1 MRYRILG
8 ESGLRL
14 SVIGVGT
21 WQLGGEWGRD
31 FSQNETDAML
41 DEAAAARMNFIDTAE
56 CYGDHTAEK
65 LVGDYLSR
73 RDRSRWIIATKFGH
87 RFRGFME
94 RDDAFGANEMREQ
107 LQASLLALRIDS
119 IDLYQFHSGSD
130 AVFQNDALWAA
141 LAKEKQDGTIRHL
154 GISILGKGSEL
165 QAREACQRGAEALQI
180 VYNRLDRRAERLYFP
195 HAQREGLGLLAR
207 VPLASGLLSGKYR
220 SGTTFAP
227 NDVRARFDAAKMQR
241 DIAEAE
247 QIAAQEV
254 PAGVPMSQWALAWC
268 LRDPLV
274 TAVIP
279 GSKTPAQ
286 IRANASASDLVEDR

>member
-195 HAQREGLGLLAR
+195 HAQREG
-207 VPLASGLLSGKYR
+207 R
-220 SGTTFAP
+220 SPGP
-227 NDVRARFDAAKMQR
+227 R
-241 DIAEAE
+241 
-247 QIAAQEV
+247 
-254 PAGVPMSQWALAWC
+254 PAGERPSQ
-268 LRDPLV
+268 R
-274 TAVIP
+274 
-279 GSKTPAQ
+279 Q
-286 IRANASASDLVEDR
+286 I